1 MVDKNRTLQN
11 NATSLDSEK
20 NQNHYSIDA
29 FSNDRFYVVLLD
41 GVEFCKVSKKNDIE
55 KVKQHFGIKNWFIK
69 TIKNF
74 ILVLEITVVLCY
86 NIIEDKRD
94 SVNLKIGETQTFI
107 WNLIITNWL

>member
-20 NQNHYSIDA
+20 DQKHFSIDA
-29 FSNDRFYVVLLD
+29 SSNDKFYVVLLD

-55 KVKQHFGIKNWFIK
+55 KVKQHFDIKNWFIK

-74 ILVLEITVVLCY
+74 ILVIDFTAFLCY
-86 NIIEDKRD
+86 NIIENK
-94 SVNLKIGETQTFI
+94 S
-107 WNLIITNWL
+107 